1 MSARTGDEI
10 NIQGNMIVPNQHPTP
25 IDAESGAPGFR
36 FDAQMMTHGP
46 LTRAP
51 RVWNAMVQ
59 TILTLRT
66 HTGIVLEGAAA
77 VASRS
82 AVCG

>member
-1 MSARTGDEI
+1 M
-10 NIQGNMIVPNQHPTP
+10 PNQHATP

-51 RVWNAMVQ
+51 SVWNAMVQ
-59 TILTLRT
+59 TLLTQWT
-66 HTGIVLEGAAA
+66 HTAMEGAAA
-77 VASRS
+77 VANRS

>member
-1 MSARTGDEI
+1 MSARTGEI
-10 NIQGNMIVPNQHPTP
+10 RIQGNMIVPNQHSTP

-59 TILTLRT
+59 TILTQRT
-66 HTGIVLEGAAA
+66 LTAIVLEGAAA
-77 VASRS
+77 VANRS

>member
-1 MSARTGDEI
+1 MSARTGEI
-10 NIQGNMIVPNQHPTP
+10 RIQGNTIVPNQHATP

-59 TILTLRT
+59 TMRIQRT
-66 HTGIVLEGAAA
+66 HTAIVLEGAAA
-77 VASRS
+77 VPNRS

>member
-1 MSARTGDEI
+1 MPARTGDQI
-10 NIQGNMIVPNQHPTP
+10 SIQRNTIVPNQHAVP

-36 FDAQMMTHGP
+36 FDAQMMTRGP

-59 TILTLRT
+59 TILTQRT
-66 HTGIVLEGAAA
+66 HTAIVLERAAA
-77 VASRS
+77 VASRG
-82 AVCG
+82 ALCG